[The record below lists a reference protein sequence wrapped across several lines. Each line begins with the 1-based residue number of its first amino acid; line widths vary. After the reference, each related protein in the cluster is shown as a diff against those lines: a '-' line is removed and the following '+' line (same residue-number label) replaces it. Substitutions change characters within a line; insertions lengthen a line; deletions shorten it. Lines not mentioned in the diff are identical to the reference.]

1 MEKWLGGK
9 ETDMGKKSIIASVI
23 VLSLLAGFAKAAD
36 EELHG
41 SVDLMYLSKF
51 VWRGL
56 DVYDDKSATQA
67 SVTLDL
73 WKTGFGTQI
82 HSSRANSDGFENSE
96 WLRYYLFYDNVLW
109 PDERCQTNYR
119 LGYYYYNFPDN
130 SPKDLDAQEVHLALA
145 WPKALVE
152 GLVPSYVLV
161 KMWPSHSDSLI
172 GANSDTLYGAGNGGT
187 ASGFAHIFMLDYAW
201 MTTCPFTGEPRA
213 INLHSEAVF
222 NDGVGPQGQNID
234 HDWTNAVFGAS
245 TDFDLS
251 SNMVFTP
258 GVYYQVTMDKSCVA
272 AGSDWDKDEFW
283 ATANLKIKF

>member
-1 MEKWLGGK
+1 MVIL
-9 ETDMGKKSIIASVI
+9 SV
-23 VLSLLAGFAKAAD
+23 FACFAQAAD
-36 EELHG
+36 NELHG
-41 SVDLMYLSKF
+41 SVDLQYLSKF

-73 WKTGFGTQI
+73 WGTGFGTQI

-96 WLRYYLFYDNVLW
+96 WLRYYFFYDNVLW

-130 SPKDLDAQEVHLALA
+130 PDQNVDAQEVHLALA

-172 GANSDTLYGAGNGGT
+172 GAKSPLGGT
-187 ASGFAHIFMLDYAW
+187 ASGFAHIFMLDYGW
-201 MTTCPFTGEPRA
+201 TVTCPFTNEPRV
-213 INLHSEAVF
+213 INLHSETVF

-234 HDWTNAVFGAS
+234 HDWTNVMFGAS
-245 TDFDLS
+245 TDFNLS

-258 GVYYQVTMDKSCVA
+258 AVYYQIVMDKSCVA
-272 AGSDWDKDEFW
+272 AGGDLDKTEFW